1 MACLTPET
9 TEIIVHSILHYLHR
23 GGFSK
28 TFKRF
33 LSEAQIQDD
42 TWKAS
47 SVNLEDVYCKYIK
60 DCCQTKDNA
69 VVESETKE
77 KKKKKNKHELASGDE
92 TKSEAVKKP
101 ADDSTNEDNA
111 VVEPETKTKKKKK
124 NKQASGDEAKES
136 KSEAV
141 EKPVDDSTNDLEV
154 NESKK
159 ERKDKKKKSKEQE
172 VSTKEV
178 GDVDVKEEK
187 KSSKKRKRLLSD
199 ENDHL
204 SDKMETKQTVE
215 EATKEN
221 ETELN
226 AQKNEKPE
234 MNGGEKPESQKSAKK
249 QRIGSAEP
257 KTVNAFQRVKIEQ
270 VEFAHEKLQDNS
282 YWAKDGADIGYGA
295 KAQEVLGQVRG
306 RDFRHEKT
314 KKKRGSYRGGQIDLQ
329 SHSIKFNYDDE
340 E

>member
-1 MACLTPET
+1 M
-9 TEIIVHSILHYLHR
+9 
-23 GGFSK
+23 
-28 TFKRF
+28 
-33 LSEAQIQDD
+33 DD

-92 TKSEAVKKP
+92 IKETKSEAVKKP
-101 ADDSTNEDNA
+101 VDDSTNEDNA

-124 NKQASGDEAKES
+124 NKQASGDEAKET
-136 KSEAV
+136 KTEAV

-172 VSTKEV
+172 V

-199 ENDHL
+199 ENDHQ
-204 SDKMETKQTVE
+204 SDKMETNQTVE